1 MLRLPNQHPDYAGIP
16 RHTAKNVLPE
26 AVMNPILSRRSVL
39 ESTLAVSLGA
49 LGGPRARLGSFEDDS
64 TAAVNQIPAGAF
76 NVREFGAKG
85 DGSTDDARAF
95 QTAIATAGRVNGVVL
110 VPASATKYIL
120 GSSLTLAPNTTIQG
134 AGAQSPTLRLN
145 GAADSL
151 FNFVGI
157 TEAQGLNVTL
167 SNLALESGSNR
178 KGVGIRVRNFSN
190 LFLRHVNINHFNIG
204 LSADWGLGVHV
215 YGCDFV
221 HNVRGLQVGSTDGS
235 GGVRGGARKADPF
248 VNTVVVNACGFAQ
261 NELDINDMG
270 STGSLGGIVIEGCS
284 FFEAY
289 TNPVA
294 SKYQYVRLANRK
306 GITIYGNCF
315 EGGQGSRT
323 FIYLGNHDYEGNA
336 TGMCHG
342 AAIYGNHFLQTGL
355 MGTVG
360 VDLTRC
366 EAATIM
372 ANCFEFAAGNSPIR
386 MTDSVGR
393 NTVGQNSYL
402 TYPDREGYPTPVTGV
417 LTHQQVL
424 DPRMPARIGKE
435 VQIAGRVASA
445 VVALTY
451 GGRVPAD
458 AAAANY
464 FSLGVTDSKPFSL
477 ENPSNPTAGQQ
488 LTYDIRNISGS
499 EMGTIEWGSA
509 FLLAGPFMSPVH
521 RRRRTITFYYDGT
534 NWVETN
540 RSVGDI

>member
-1 MLRLPNQHPDYAGIP
+1 
-16 RHTAKNVLPE
+16 
-26 AVMNPILSRRSVL
+26 MNPILSRRSLL
-39 ESTLAVSLGA
+39 ESSLASLGA
-49 LGGPRARLGSFEDDS
+49 VRTGLRSFHDDGL
-64 TAAVNQIPAGAF
+64 AAVDQIPAGAF
-76 NVREFGAKG
+76 NVKEFGAKG

-95 QTAIATAGRVNGVVL
+95 HAAIAAAGQVNGVVL
-110 VPASATKYIL
+110 VPASARKYTL

-134 AGAQSPTLRLN
+134 AGAQSPTIRLN
-145 GAADSL
+145 GGGESL
-151 FNFVGI
+151 FNFIGI
-157 TEAQGLNVTL
+157 SEAQGLNVTL

-178 KGVGIRVRNFSN
+178 KGVAIRVRNFSN
-190 LFLRHVNINHFNIG
+190 LFLRHVNLNHFNIG
-204 LSADWGLGVHV
+204 LWADWGLGVHA
-215 YGCDFV
+215 YCCDFV
-221 HNVRGLQVGSTDGS
+221 HNVRGLQVGGADGP
-235 GGVRGGARKADPF
+235 GGLRESSRQADAYM
-248 VNTVVVNACGFAQ
+248 NTVIVDACGFAQ

-270 STGSLGGIVIEGCS
+270 SSRSLGGIVIRGCS

-294 SKYQYVRLANRK
+294 GKYLYVRLANRK
-306 GITIYGNCF
+306 GITLYGNCF

-323 FIYLGNHDYEGNA
+323 FIYLGNHDHDGNA
-336 TGMCHG
+336 TGICHG
-342 AAIYGNHFLQTGL
+342 AVICGNDFLQTGL
-355 MGTVG
+355 TGTVG

-366 EAATIM
+366 EAATII

-417 LTHQQVL
+417 LTHHQVL

-477 ENPSNPTAGQQ
+477 ENPSNPTPGQQ

-499 EMGTIEWGSA
+499 GMGTIEWGSA

-534 NWVETN
+534 NWVEMN
-540 RSVGDI
+540 RSAGDI